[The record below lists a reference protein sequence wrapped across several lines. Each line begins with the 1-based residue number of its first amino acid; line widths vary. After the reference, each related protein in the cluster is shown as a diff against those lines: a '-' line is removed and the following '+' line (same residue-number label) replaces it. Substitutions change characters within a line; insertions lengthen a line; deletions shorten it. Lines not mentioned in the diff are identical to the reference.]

1 MTHCDTR
8 QLCRAAHWL
17 IAAACVAA
25 TGCHRGPA
33 ADTASLAGRVVIDG
47 TPVKQGGVQFM
58 PLDRGQPAFSEV
70 RDGAYAA
77 RVPKGRVRVIFSS
90 TRETG
95 RMVQVYSTQKP
106 EVLDVTPPALR
117 EGIEIT
123 VERDDPALDFVLS
136 SKGDRQPP
144 PR

>member
-1 MTHCDTR
+1 M
-8 QLCRAAHWL
+8 
-17 IAAACVAA
+17 
-25 TGCHRGPA
+25 
-33 ADTASLAGRVVIDG
+33 ASLAGRVVIDG
-47 TPVKQGGVQFM
+47 TPVKNGGVQFM
-58 PLDRGQPAFSEV
+58 PLDQGQPAFSEV
-70 RDGAYAA
+70 RDGGYAA

-95 RMVQVYSTQKP
+95 RMVQVYSTQMP

-123 VERDDPALDFVLS
+123 VERDDPARDFVLS
-136 SKGDRQPP
+136 SKGDRQSL